1 MAQIN
6 TCLKRTFTIFNLF
19 FAIIGGA
26 IIVLAL
32 LCQSLTNIDGGDGL
46 EGRTTGLIVLYVVG
60 GITMVIAILGA
71 YGAHKESKVCLIVFL
86 VCMVIGSLLM
96 LRAGIPSA
104 IFRPQLEG
112 VLEQRFRQVLPL
124 DKASDEVKNVA
135 DALQTKMHCCGLFS
149 YTDWEDEIPSSCL
162 CNQEEEMEGLCQS
175 IGYMRLLQLGPQR
188 SVYTK
193 PCFPIMMQYFLLIAD
208 IVLGVVFT
216 LAILALLGMTLS
228 SIMIHQMRYPERPT
242 LLMHVPAIFTTP
254 PPKYQELHNPPEY

>member
-1 MAQIN
+1 MPQIN

-32 LCQSLTNIDGGDGL
+32 LCQSLTNINGGNM
-46 EGRTTGLIVLYVVG
+46 EGRTTSLLILYVVG

-104 IFRPQLEG
+104 IVRPQLEG
-112 VLEQRFRQVLPL
+112 ILEQKFRQFVPL
-124 DKASDEVKNVA
+124 DKASDEVKNIA
-135 DALQTKMHCCGLFS
+135 DALQTGMHCCGLFS

-162 CNQEEEMEGLCQS
+162 CNEEEEMEGLCKAAD
-175 IGYMRLLQLGPQR
+175 YTRLLQFR
-188 SVYTK
+188 SQKLVYAK
-193 PCFPIMMQYFLLIAD
+193 PCFPMLMHYVLLMAD
-208 IVLGVVFT
+208 IVLGVIFT
-216 LAILALLGMTLS
+216 LAILAVLGMMLS

-254 PPKYQELHNPPEY
+254 PPKYEELHNPPQY